1 MQPVWVY
8 HGGSFPF
15 DFDDYECAARYQKAV
30 TALAQT
36 KVPDR
41 MTDPAGF
48 IKSYCGAIGAF
59 FDNIFG
65 KGTAEFLFGDKCS
78 KGLCD
83 ETYEAFLCFVSAQVR
98 ESNKRL
104 AEISEKYAPKGGDAE

>member
-8 HGGSFPF
+8 HGHSFPF
-15 DFDDYECAARYQKAV
+15 DFDDYECADRYQKAV
-30 TALAQT
+30 TVLAQT

-48 IKSYCGAIGAF
+48 IKAYCGAIGAF
-59 FDNIFG
+59 FDSIFG
-65 KGTAEFLFGDKCS
+65 EGTAEFLFGDNHS
-78 KGLCD
+78 KRLCD

-98 ESNKRL
+98 ESNRRL
-104 AEISEKYAPKGGDAE
+104 AEISEKYAPKDGDIT

>member
-8 HGGSFPF
+8 HGRSFPF
-15 DFDDYECAARYQKAV
+15 DFDDYECAVKYKNAV
-30 TALAQT
+30 IALSRA

-48 IKSYCGAIGAF
+48 IKAYCGAIGAF
-59 FDNIFG
+59 FDSIFG
-65 KGTAEFLFGDKCS
+65 VGTAEFLFGDNHS
-78 KGLCD
+78 KRLCD
-83 ETYEAFLCFVSAQVR
+83 ETYEVFLCFVSAQVR

-104 AEISEKYAPKGGDAE
+104 AEISEKYAPKGGDIA